1 MKKIDTLVDDIH
13 DLFDPETESLPI
25 TFPLHYETFAHNVM
39 KSLQKYL
46 GKREEREPALY
57 MSSIGRKCK
66 RQLWYMMN
74 KPEVGEKLRP
84 ATYLKFFFG
93 DFYEELLLLFA
104 KTAGHTVTGEQ
115 DSLVVNDLR
124 GRRDAVIDGRLVDI
138 KSASSRSFDKF
149 EDIDQLRD
157 NDPFGYLPQLDLY
170 LHASKEDPLV
180 EDKDCASFFAVD
192 KQMGKLTLA
201 TVPKRDVDYEV
212 EIQEIKDQMA
222 LEEPPERPFMPIA
235 DGKSGNYK
243 LPVNC
248 SYCDFKQECWPGLRT
263 FIYSNGPRYLTTV
276 ERIPDVTEVT

>member
-1 MKKIDTLVDDIH
+1 MKKIDTLIDDIH
-13 DLFDPETESLPI
+13 DLFDPESEHELNEEDGKAFT
-25 TFPLHYETFAHNVM
+25 TNVLNSF
-39 KSLQKYL
+39 KRYL
-46 GKREEREPALY
+46 GKREERKPALY

-84 ATYLKFFFG
+84 ATFIKFFFG

-115 DSLVVNDLR
+115 DSMVVDGLR
-124 GRRDAVIDGRLVDI
+124 GRRDGIIDGHLVDV

-170 LHASKEDPLV
+170 LHASQGDPLV
-180 EDKDCASFFAVD
+180 TEKDLASFFVVD
-192 KQMGKLTLA
+192 KQMGKLAVA

-212 EIQEIKDQMA
+212 EIKGIKDQMA

-235 DGKSGNYK
+235 DGKSGNFK
-243 LPVNC
+243 LPTNC
-248 SYCDFKQECWPGLRT
+248 SYCDFKHECWPGLRT
-263 FIYSNGPRYLTTV
+263 FIYSYGPRYLTTV
-276 ERIPDVTEVT
+276 ERTPDVTEI